1 MKISQK
7 VNQIEPSATLTI
19 SARAKAMK
27 KNGLDVLS
35 FSAGE
40 PDFDTP
46 QCIKD
51 AAKLAID
58 QGFTKYT
65 PTSGTLELKEAICH
79 KLNKE
84 NGLSYHPDE
93 VIVSCGAKHSLF
105 NAILTLCDVGD
116 EVLLPVPY
124 WVTYVEQIRL
134 AGGKPVFIHC
144 EPKTLRISWE
154 DILNKVTDKTRLFIL
169 NNPSNPSGI
178 VWDVEILKKIADL
191 AVEKNIMIISDEIYE
206 NLVYDGAQIKSIAS
220 FSPEAQSQT
229 IVINGVSKTFSM
241 TGWRI
246 GYAAGPK
253 AAIQS
258 MGRLQDHST
267 SNPTSISQKA
277 TLAALKC
284 DQQIVQ
290 NMVKTFNQRR
300 LLMMQLLNEIPD
312 ITFPAPQGAF
322 YVFADFSSYL
332 GRYFENQ
339 RIDTSLQLTE
349 ILLEKALIAAVPGS
363 AFGMEGYLRF
373 SYATSEESIE
383 KGMTQLKNFLQNIT

>member
-1 MKISQK
+1 
-7 VNQIEPSATLTI
+7 
-19 SARAKAMK
+19 MK
-27 KNGLDVLS
+27 KNGLNVLS

-65 PTSGTLELKEAICH
+65 PTSGIIELKEAICY

-84 NGLSYHPDE
+84 NGLAYHPDE

-105 NAILTLCDVGD
+105 NAILTLCDTDD
-116 EVLLPVPY
+116 EVLLPVPF

-144 EPKTLRISWE
+144 DPKTLRISWE
-154 DILNKVTDKTRLFIL
+154 DILSKITNKTKLFIL

-178 VWDVEILKKIADL
+178 VWDIEILKKIADL
-191 AVEKNIMIISDEIYE
+191 AVEKDIIIISDEIYE
-206 NLVYDGAQIKSIAS
+206 NLIYDGAQVKSIAS
-220 FSPEAQSQT
+220 FSPEAQTQT
-229 IVINGVSKTFSM
+229 IIINGVSKTFSM

-246 GYAAGPK
+246 GYTAGPK
-253 AAIQS
+253 AAIQA

-277 TLAALKC
+277 ALAALQC

-300 LLMMQLLNEIPD
+300 LLMIQLLNEIPD
-312 ITFPAPQGAF
+312 ITFPVPQGAF
-322 YVFADFSSYL
+322 YVFADFSSYF
-332 GRYFENQ
+332 GRCFENQ
-339 RIDTSLQLTE
+339 RIDTSQQLTE